1 MVHDIMWMLVNDSD
15 MVYPGN
21 GVMRKSFMNLVK
33 TNFFFSEVFLTYGQC
48 GTWQTPLCVSFI

>member
-33 TNFFFSEVFLTYGQC
+33 TNFFFPKCFLPMDSVALGR
-48 GTWQTPLCVSFI
+48 LHCV